1 MENTKKLVLE
11 KDIDVRVAVPV
22 FKRLY
27 KKYFAM
33 TRQQKRHKDLFYR
46 QIWRKRIRSLRL
58 RPLSGEERRQ
68 QRALLQDEN
77 NRFVVK
83 QVKELQDPQFSEEVK
98 DLFILRFE
106 RRDPNVSNESTTGS
120 VQDLM
125 DFATQ
130 MERELIQTNFETGK
144 LTRKEMKSYRD
155 NLLAIENAIQFV
167 E

>member
-1 MENTKKLVLE
+1 M
-11 KDIDVRVAVPV
+11 
-22 FKRLY
+22 
-27 KKYFAM
+27 
-33 TRQQKRHKDLFYR
+33 
-46 QIWRKRIRSLRL
+46 
-58 RPLSGEERRQ
+58 
-68 QRALLQDEN
+68 
-77 NRFVVK
+77 
-83 QVKELQDPQFSEEVK
+83 
-98 DLFILRFE
+98 
-106 RRDPNVSNESTTGS
+106 SNESTTGS